1 MKNLNNIKTAIIGDL
16 IIDIDKNLSQISTS
30 LETPNLKGI
39 LESIKINI
47 GGAGNIIS
55 SFNELGCK
63 PYFFS
68 YIGKDYLETIKKKLN
83 FFDYLAITKSNST
96 IKTRYW
102 ADNYKLLQVN
112 EELIIKEKIIKN
124 FLKKSLTVIS
134 NLNIKNLI
142 ISDYS
147 SIFKTYEINKFFY
160 DQFFKL
166 KNYDQI
172 SIYVDSQFSSSF
184 RNLNFYYSNYYFLN
198 FKEFKAVCSNLNI
211 ESTLSKDT
219 LLYIFK
225 KLNIQNK
232 LIIKLGKEG
241 SLSFDGKNIFQ
252 NKLKH
257 SYHIKNVA
265 GAGDYFLS
273 AYVNFSSQNENNR
286 LSKSNKFALKKIK

>member
-1 MKNLNNIKTAIIGDL
+1 MKKLNNIKTAIIGDL
-16 IIDIDKNLSQISTS
+16 IIDVDKNLSQISTS
-30 LETPNLKGI
+30 LETPNLKGV
-39 LESIKINI
+39 LENVQINI

-63 PYFFS
+63 PYLFS
-68 YIGKDYLETIKKKLN
+68 YLGKDYLKIIKKKLK
-83 FFDYLAITKSNST
+83 FFDYLAVTKSNST

-124 FLKKSLTVIS
+124 FLKKSLTIIS

-147 SIFKTYEINKFFY
+147 SIFKSYEINKFFY

-166 KNYDQI
+166 KNYEQI

-198 FKEFKAVCSNLNI
+198 FREFNAVCSNLNI
-211 ESTLSKDT
+211 ESNLSKET

-225 KLNIQNK
+225 RLNIQNK

-241 SLSFDGKNIFQ
+241 SLSFDGKNIYQ

-257 SYHIKNVA
+257 SYHVKNVV

-286 LSKSNKFALKKIK
+286 LRKSNKFASQKIK

>member
-16 IIDIDKNLSQISTS
+16 IIDIDKHLSQISTS
-30 LETPNLKGI
+30 LETPNLKGV
-39 LESIKINI
+39 LENIKINI

-63 PYFFS
+63 PYLFS
-68 YIGKDYLETIKKKLN
+68 FIGKDYLETIKKKIK
-83 FFDYLAITKSNST
+83 FFDYLSITKSNST

-124 FLKKSLTVIS
+124 FLKKSLTIIS

-198 FKEFKAVCSNLNI
+198 FKEFNAVCSNLNI
-211 ESTLSKDT
+211 ESKLSKAT

-252 NKLKH
+252 DKLKH

-286 LSKSNKFALKKIK
+286 LRKSNKFALKKIK